1 MQLELTNEEQ
11 ALLVNILDE
20 ELRDLKEEIY
30 KTETSDYKEV
40 LRARERL
47 LQGLLEKVRAP

>member
-1 MQLELTNEEQ
+1 MQLELTREEQ
-11 ALLVNILDE
+11 TLLANILDE

-30 KTETSDYKEV
+30 KTETSEYKEV

-47 LQGLLEKVRAP
+47 LLGLLEKVRAP